1 MSSDLRHVA
10 GMRYRLVTRS
20 SRPGWAV
27 EEHVSSVVLSREEAQ
42 ASLEVEAD
50 LMQRAGWEVERV
62 ATAAGILRVV
72 TASKGARSRTIRALA
87 FTPMEDLP

>member
-1 MSSDLRHVA
+1 VSETGV
-10 GMRYRLVTRS
+10 RYRIVTRS
-20 SRPGWAV
+20 RRPGRNT

-62 ATAAGILRVV
+62 ATAAGTLRVV
-72 TASKGARSRTIRALA
+72 TASRGARSRTIRARA